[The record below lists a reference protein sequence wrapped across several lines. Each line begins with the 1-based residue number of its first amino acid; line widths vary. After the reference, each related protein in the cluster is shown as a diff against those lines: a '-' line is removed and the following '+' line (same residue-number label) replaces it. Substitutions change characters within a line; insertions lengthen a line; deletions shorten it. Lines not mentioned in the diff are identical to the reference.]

1 MNKHVTVNKH
11 IKEYLFD
18 RINAVMNLLDEV
30 MDEVAKWEI
39 DGTPDDEEDGE

>member
-1 MNKHVTVNKH
+1 MNKDM
-11 IKEYLFD
+11 KEYLFD
-18 RINAVMNLLDEV
+18 RINAVMDLLDGV

>member
-1 MNKHVTVNKH
+1 MKD
-11 IKEYLFD
+11 YLFC
-18 RINAVMNLLDEV
+18 RINRVMDLLDEV

>member
-1 MNKHVTVNKH
+1 MNKDMKD
-11 IKEYLFD
+11 YLFC
-18 RINAVMNLLDEV
+18 RINRVMELLDEV